1 MQRLWVAA
9 QTRLAR
15 VKSFLTRKQA
25 GVVYIEYALLAAFI
39 AVAITASLTNVAN
52 GIMTF
57 FNAIATKLN
66 NTPVP

>member
-1 MQRLWVAA
+1 MLKLWVAA
-9 QTRLAR
+9 QVRLAR
-15 VKSFLTRKQA
+15 VKDFFAKKES

-52 GIMTF
+52 GLKTF
-57 FNAIATKLN
+57 FNAIGTKLS